1 MAISMD
7 LRVLARKLEKSS
19 DDLLVSASTKSPEVF
34 QKVATAVA
42 AASTLLEGVADDM
55 DSNASFE
62 ITPQQLDEIA
72 ALASAFDESGD
83 PLLKKQASVLDE
95 LLLSIAAPK
104 NALTISRKATEDEIN
119 RLRAERRKTRGEEAY
134 DEPRQVLSEMENAKA
149 QAKAVEQQVK
159 RYIPMEAPLQTR
171 YPPDRPG
178 GQMTRITDHVYQ
190 DIVTGIIYDYKAGYK
205 TQKGNEVPG
214 GSVEAQTRELGDNRN
229 QGSSLFETRESLMGR
244 YASSDEQVV
253 KIAGALKAIRDHAP
267 GLLDRAIDNA
277 MASGLS
283 TTQVADI
290 LASDISE
297 QGLKTLAE
305 DSTKKKREPLK
316 SNVNRTLSHQ
326 ESEREYHN
334 LKSVLNPLAE
344 VIAADPKNSG
354 IWLRMI
360 EDYIRLSQDL
370 GLHQIHQTLLYNE
383 FLNQKNPKGQPTKKP
398 ARYIDVPEAHSD
410 TMLDGIVA
418 RQSLMG
424 LVINAVQELAPHL
437 LKATIAKAQ
446 AEGLEDYQIKS
457 VLASGFSNQFSKPSD
472 EIKVAESL
480 FPHLQDLGWNDLV
493 EKHISVM
500 AGFGVKKADLSKIA
514 EQYGTADVRSLSR
527 LGRVLKTAGVHEF
540 SAEELGDV
548 PAPAATTQILDPFI
562 DEEEEAGP
570 DLTSIA
576 LQVVQY
582 IKSKIQDPNEYL
594 TLRRSLV
601 GRELILAI
609 AHYESNKFKNKF
621 DHRTFSE
628 FANLVSEWTLAEL
641 SKQAPVA
648 TTKAPIL
655 TAPIEESVRPA
666 PKQPSVV
673 KIPEAQTAE
682 DFDEDSEEYQTASSE
697 AQNFFAE
704 EKPHKILADIY
715 LAEQARAKKQYK
727 KLDPDT
733 SKAKKIF
740 DAVIIGIIERNLA
753 GEGPTNEELLE
764 EVLAE
769 NRKVAPVPFL
779 TKVKE
784 HELTQGAGES
794 AEQFQE
800 RKNKQ
805 YSPPMEQKHLE
816 IGKTVEEDN
825 KDLSKDKP
833 AQNTKFKWGDYQAK
847 NNVVINEVQAN
858 EMERDILSRIK
869 AEKEQLEAEFRN
881 YIIKT
886 ESTPDTITNLPDDIR
901 SQVNDMLGR
910 GEASLA
916 VSSSLSKLNSKL
928 REEKKETFIVP
939 PVADLSRQRYL
950 ILGTVK
956 DQELDEYR
964 KKMLSRILRRTTN
977 EVLGE
982 AGFDEPMFQN
992 EEGDDITFPQV
1003 RKELQQIIGIEKV
1016 AVPFVRKAPIGP
1028 NGVKLIQFW
1037 EDPVGYWQKFKD
1049 TDRGWGE
1056 SERKLQDIDM
1066 ITAGYNSPDESV
1078 FRYTTP
1084 RQMFRNID
1092 KETTG
1097 NILPS
1102 FKIPGKKEEYKTLFS
1117 HPEEY
1122 KAALT
1127 EAKKNFST
1135 VWRDKP
1141 NEWKQIVGANPND
1154 IADIP
1159 ADIKRRLL
1167 SLAFSN
1173 TPNKRY
1179 YEIAASKGID
1189 EGVAKRIRDFV
1200 KSSGAAIQKNIMGMA
1215 FSGMSFADMKEQIM
1229 EDFPGAQIPWDAVEY
1244 VFENLQSDKEDTEE
1258 SQRQQNEWM
1267 AEKGFY
1273 PPYQIAVGGL
1283 GKDRE
1288 RGGKSKRRV
1297 EPVTFASIVF
1307 PKKSMGLRDPGLKD
1321 EGESLESMKKK
1332 SPQPSVKSKIAPPSS
1347 KPAPRQPGV
1356 GVDNRIKGLESFLSK
1371 K

>member
-1 MAISMD
+1 MD

-104 NALTISRKATEDEIN
+104 NALAISRKATEDEIN

-134 DEPRQVLSEMENAKA
+134 DEPRKVLSEMENANA

-214 GSVEAQTRELGDNRN
+214 GSVEAQTRELGDSRN

-244 YASSDEQVV
+244 YASEEQVV
-253 KIAGALKAIRDHAP
+253 KIAGALKAIRDYAP
-267 GLLDRAIDNA
+267 RMLDMAIDNA
-277 MASGLS
+277 MVSGLS

-297 QGLKTLAE
+297 QGLKVIAE
-305 DSTKKKREPLK
+305 EEVAKKKREPLK
-316 SNVNRTLSHQ
+316 SNIDRTLSSK
-326 ESEREYHN
+326 ESEREYYN
-334 LKSVLNPLAE
+334 LKSVLAPLSEVAE
-344 VIAADPKNSG
+344 SDPKNAD

-360 EDYIRLSQDL
+360 EDYIKTSKDL
-370 GLHQIHQTLLYNE
+370 GLSQEHQTLLYNE
-383 FLNQKNPKGQPTKKP
+383 FLNPKISTEPATVPPP
-398 ARYIDVPEAHSD
+398 ARAGNVDVPEAHSD
-410 TMLDGIVA
+410 TMLAGIIA

-446 AEGLEDYQIKS
+446 AEGLGDYQIKS
-457 VLASGFSNQFSKPSD
+457 VMVSGFSNQFSKPSD

-500 AGFGVKKADLSKIA
+500 AGLGVKKADLRKIA
-514 EQYGTADVRSLSR
+514 EQYGPADVRSLNR
-527 LGRVLKTAGVHEF
+527 LGRVLKTAGVQEF

-548 PAPAATTQILDPFI
+548 PESAATTQVLDPFV

-570 DLTSIA
+570 DLASIA
-576 LQVVQY
+576 LQVVQD
-582 IKSKIQDPNEYL
+582 IKSKIQDPKEYL

-601 GRELILAI
+601 GKELILAI
-609 AHYESNKFKNKF
+609 AHYEANKFKKQF

-628 FANLVSEWTLAEL
+628 FANLVSEWALAEL
-641 SKQAPVA
+641 SKQVPIT

-655 TAPIEESVRPA
+655 TPPIEESAKPVL
-666 PKQPSVV
+666 KQPPVV
-673 KIPEAQTAE
+673 GIPAVKKVE
-682 DFDEDSEEYQTASSE
+682 DFDENSEEYQAASSE
-697 AQNFFAE
+697 AQDFFAE
-704 EKPHKILADIY
+704 EKPHKVLADIY
-715 LAEQARAKKQYK
+715 LAEQARAKKKYEE
-727 KLDPDT
+727 LDPDA
-733 SKAKKIF
+733 SKAKQIF
-740 DAVIIGIIERNLA
+740 DAVVVGILERNLV

-764 EVLAE
+764 EALAE

-784 HELTQGAGES
+784 HELTQGTDETS
-794 AEQFQE
+794 EQFAE
-800 RKNKQ
+800 RKRKQ
-805 YSPPMEQKHLE
+805 HASTMEPKHLE
-816 IGKTVEEDN
+816 LGKTVEEDK

-833 AQNTKFKWGDYQAK
+833 AQNTKFKWGDYQDK

-858 EMERDILSRIK
+858 EMEHDILSRIK

-910 GEASLA
+910 GEASVA
-916 VSSSLSKLNSKL
+916 VSSNLSKLKSKL
-928 REEKKETFIVP
+928 REENKDTFIVP

-950 ILGTVK
+950 ILGTIK
-956 DQELDEYR
+956 DQELDDYR

-982 AGFDEPMFQN
+982 AGFEPMFQN

-1003 RKELQQIIGIEKV
+1003 KKELQQIIGIEKG

-1037 EDPVGYWQKFKD
+1037 EDPVGYWQKFKE

-1066 ITAGYNSPDESV
+1066 ITAGYNSPDEPV

-1122 KAALT
+1122 KTALT

-1141 NEWKQIVGANPND
+1141 NEWKQIVGADPND

-1159 ADIKRRLL
+1159 IDIKRRLL
-1167 SLAFSN
+1167 PLAFSN
-1173 TPNKRY
+1173 TPNKKY

-1189 EGVAKRIRDFV
+1189 EDVAKRIRDFV
-1200 KSSGAAIQKNIMGMA
+1200 KNSGAAIQKNIMGMA
-1215 FSGMSFADMKEQIM
+1215 FSGMSFEDMKEQIT

-1244 VFENLQSDKEDTEE
+1244 VFKNLQSDKEDTEE

-1288 RGGKSKRRV
+1288 RGSKSKRRV

-1332 SPQPSVKSKIAPPSS
+1332 SPTQPSVKSKIAPPSS
-1347 KPAPRQPGV
+1347 KPTPRQPGV
-1356 GVDNRIKGLESFLSK
+1356 GLESRIKGLESFLSK